1 MNNSSK
7 LVEFLYTGQNKKLRV
22 DSYLA
27 NYADQ
32 YSRSYIKKLIIDGF
46 LSINSK
52 SIKDPS
58 FKLSSG
64 DKIELYIPPGP
75 RLGANVINA
84 EGVSKSFGDKLLLLA
99 KIIAALQDISAF

>member
-1 MNNSSK
+1 MNFYIQVK
-7 LVEFLYTGQNKKLRV
+7 TKLRV

-27 NYADQ
+27 NCAHQ

-64 DKIELYIPPGP
+64 DKIELYIPEIK
-75 RLGANVINA
+75 L
-84 EGVSKSFGDKLLLLA
+84 DKPEH
-99 KIIAALQDISAF
+99 KISH